1 MSNPYTNKY
10 SSSNPFRMKRLISNS
25 SQHQHQGYYN
35 RRRLND
41 VDEPITFFSNKI
53 NAYEKCLYSCN
64 TSTFIYLRI

>member
-10 SSSNPFRMKRLISNS
+10 SLSNPFTMKRLISNS
-25 SQHQHQGYYN
+25 LQHQGYYN
-35 RRRLND
+35 RRRVYD
-41 VDEPITFFSNKI
+41 VEEPITYFSNKI